1 MPIEYK
7 NNAMTIKSRMNS
19 AISNFMRET
28 CFEISSMTKT
38 NSEDRVKTGQTK
50 GSYEYKV
57 ESSST
62 KVDGY
67 VGSNF
72 KNAIYEE
79 FGTGEFAKK
88 GGRSGYWVFV
98 KGHENGSGNA
108 KSYSLKEAKKV
119 MAILRKK
126 GLDAYYTKGK
136 TPNEPLKRAFD
147 YTKPAIESRLAQ
159 VLKGLGG

>member
-1 MPIEYK
+1 MSIEYK

-19 AISNFMRET
+19 AISNFMREA
-28 CFEISSMTKT
+28 CGEISSMAKS
-38 NSEDRVKTGQTK
+38 NSRVKTGQTK

-79 FGTGEFAKK
+79 FGTGEFAKQ
-88 GGRSGYWVFV
+88 GGRSGYWVFI

-147 YTKPAIESRLAQ
+147 YTKPAIESILAQ

>member
-1 MPIEYK
+1 MTIEYK
-7 NNAMTIKSRMNS
+7 NNTLTIKSKLNS
-19 AISNFMRET
+19 VINNFMNEA
-28 CFEISSMTKT
+28 CGEISSMAKS
-38 NSEDRVKTGQTK
+38 NSRVKTGQTK

-57 ESSST
+57 IPSST

-67 VGSNF
+67 IGSNF

-79 FGTGEFAKK
+79 YGTGEFAKQ

-108 KSYSLKEAKKV
+108 KTYSLKEAKKV

-126 GLDAYYTKGK
+126 GLDAYYTNGK
-136 TPNEPLKRAFD
+136 QPNKPLKKAYD
-147 YTKPAIESRLAQ
+147 SSKSRIQNRLSQ
-159 VLKGLGG
+159 VLQNIGG

>member
-1 MPIEYK
+1 MSIEYK
-7 NNAMTIKSRMNS
+7 NNAMTIKSRMNY
-19 AISNFMRET
+19 AISNFMREA
-28 CFEISSMTKT
+28 CGEISSMAKS
-38 NSEDRVKTGQTK
+38 NSRVKTGQTK

-88 GGRSGYWVFV
+88 GGRIGYWVFV

-136 TPNEPLKRAFD
+136 TPNEPLKMAFD
-147 YTKPAIESRLAQ
+147 STKPAIESRLAQ